1 MSETEPKNQP
11 ASSDPG
17 AAGEIARCAQL
28 ARSITAEVRKSV
40 VGQDE
45 VIVQV
50 LIGLFASGHVIVEGL
65 PGLGKTLL
73 VRSVARAF
81 GGRVARVQFTP
92 DLMPSDITGH
102 VMFNMKSGV
111 FETRRGPVFTNLL
124 IADEINRAP
133 AKTQAA
139 LLEVMQERQVSLEGE
154 SIPLSPPFMT
164 LATQNPLEHE
174 GTYPLPDAQLDR
186 FLLKIQIDYP
196 SAEQEAAMVER
207 VTGGRIGDD
216 LPLEAVATVASPQDV
231 VGIQKAAARVSAAPR
246 VVDYAVRIVRRSRE
260 WPGIAT
266 GAGPRGSL
274 ALVRAARVR
283 ALLEERTFI
292 VPDDVKAVALP
303 ALRHRVVVSPEM
315 EIEGHKPDALIADLL
330 GSVEAPRE

>member
-1 MSETEPKNQP
+1 MRERDSTKGPGVK
-11 ASSDPG
+11 DPP
-17 AAGEIARCAQL
+17 GEDEIRQCAERARAIAN
-28 ARSITAEVRKSV
+28 EVRKSV
-40 VGQDE
+40 VGQD
-45 VIVQV
+45 IVVNQV
-50 LIGLFASGHVIVEGL
+50 LTALYAAGHVIVEGL

-73 VRSVARAF
+73 VRSIAKTF
-81 GGRVARVQFTP
+81 GGSAARIQFTP

-102 VMFNMKSGV
+102 VMFNMKTGA

-139 LLEVMQERQVSLEGE
+139 LLEVMQERQVSLEGK
-154 SIPLSPPFMT
+154 SIALAPPFMT
-164 LATQNPLEHE
+164 MATQNPLEHE

-196 SAEQEAAMVER
+196 SAEHEVAMVER
-207 VTGGRIGDD
+207 VTEGRVGDD
-216 LPLEAVATVASPQDV
+216 LPTDDVETVASAEEIV
-231 VGIQKAAARVSAAPR
+231 ELQKTASRVRASPR

-283 ALLEERTFI
+283 ALLEERAFVI
-292 VPDDVKAVALP
+292 PDDIKAVALP
-303 ALRHRVVVSPEM
+303 ALRHRIVVAPEM
-315 EIEGHKPDALIADLL
+315 EIEGHKPDTLLAALLD
-330 GSVEAPRE
+330 SVEAPRE

>member
-1 MSETEPKNQP
+1 MSRGQSGNDGSRDK
-11 ASSDPG
+11 
-17 AAGEIARCAQL
+17 AAEIARCAGV
-28 ARSITAEVRKSV
+28 AASILAEVRKSV

-50 LIGLFASGHVIVEGL
+50 LLGLFASGHVIVEGL

-73 VRSVARAF
+73 VRAVARAF
-81 GGRVARVQFTP
+81 GGRAARVQFTP

-102 VMFNMKSGV
+102 VLFNIKTGA
-111 FETRRGPVFTNLL
+111 FETRRGPVFTHLL

-139 LLEVMQERQVSLEGE
+139 LLEVMQERQVTLEGE
-154 SIPLSPPFMT
+154 SIPLDPPFMA

-196 SAEQEAAMVER
+196 SAEQEAAMVRQVTEGR
-207 VTGGRIGDD
+207 VGDD
-216 LPLEAVATVASPQDV
+216 LPLEAVETVTSPQGV
-231 VGIQKAAARVSAAPR
+231 VDIQKAAAGVEVADR

-274 ALVRAARVR
+274 ALVRAARVK
-283 ALLEERTFI
+283 ALLDERAFV

-303 ALRHRVVVSPEM
+303 ALRHRIVVSPAM
-315 EIEGHKPDALIADLL
+315 EIEGHRPDGLLVDLL
-330 GSVEAPRE
+330 GSVETPRE

>member
-1 MSETEPKNQP
+1 MSETELKNQP
-11 ASSDPG
+11 APRDPG
-17 AAGEIARCAQL
+17 AAGEIARCAAL
-28 ARSITAEVRKSV
+28 ARSIMAEVRKSL
-40 VGQDE
+40 VGQDD

-81 GGRVARVQFTP
+81 GGRSARVQFTP

-133 AKTQAA
+133 AKTQSA

-154 SIPLSPPFMT
+154 SIPLAPPFMT

-196 SAEQEAAMVER
+196 SAEQEAAMVAR
-207 VTGGRIGDD
+207 VTEGRIGDD

-231 VGIQKAAARVSAAPR
+231 VGIQKAAARVKAAPR
-246 VVDYAVRIVRRSRE
+246 VVEYAVRIVRRSRE

-283 ALLEERTFI
+283 ALLEERAFV
-292 VPDDVKAVALP
+292 VPDDIKAVALP
-303 ALRHRVVVSPEM
+303 ALRHRIVVSPEM